1 MMLSPS
7 SSSSSPEQEGLHP
20 EGQSGTCLWPSEASS
35 QVTVGSSFRRAA
47 GVRWMRVLN
56 QTTSSGLL
64 GPRLTTCT
72 LRPPLQPQGR
82 WAPSLRTC
90 HGSPSLLEGAGL
102 EFQIRW
108 NLVRVLRNSCF
119 CLCPVFT
126 NTSLKVGRRAF
137 RNMADVF
144 DGKSE
149 VYPLTVA
156 GFLQQTQGWFLTNL
170 LRTADC
176 TGDIRTTP

>member
-47 GVRWMRVLN
+47 GVRWMQVLN

-64 GPRLTTCT
+64 GSRLTPCT

-126 NTSLKVGRRAF
+126 NTSLKSRKEGFQKHGRCIRW
-137 RNMADVF
+137 
-144 DGKSE
+144 E
-149 VYPLTVA
+149 V
-156 GFLQQTQGWFLTNL
+156 
-170 LRTADC
+170 
-176 TGDIRTTP
+176 